1 MADIVVRMPA
11 QLLVASVTAAVGQL
25 PPAWRTWSSLFVLV
39 LCSNRFSGTLP
50 PEWADLPGLRV
61 MDLGMNRLNGTL
73 PVAWGKSASLE
84 KVFLHDNQLS
94 GTLPPSWGMQS
105 VSVAWNNLTGQ
116 LPPSWAA
123 VADLNLAGNKFLG
136 LIPAVWEQQATLSA
150 LSINDNPNL
159 QGCLPRAWRSRAE
172 FRLAT
177 TWPNTLSVPYEQ
189 GAKEVRMGQVG
200 YTGPSDAPGIHFSI
214 IFGLFGLRGAATGP
228 AVSTEFALQGTR
240 LTGYC

>member
-1 MADIVVRMPA
+1 MADIIVGMCA
-11 QLLVASVTAAVGQL
+11 QLLSAPVTAAVGQL
-25 PPAWRTWSSLFVLV
+25 PPTWHTWRSLFVLL
-39 LCSNRFSGTLP
+39 LCSNGLSGTLP

-73 PVAWGKSASLE
+73 PVAWGKLASLQ
-84 KVFLHDNQLS
+84 KVFLHDNRLS
-94 GTLPPSWGMQS
+94 GTLPPTWGIQS

-123 VADLNLAGNKFLG
+123 VTDLNLAGNKFLG
-136 LIPAVWEQQATLSA
+136 SIPAAWEQQATLSS

-172 FRLAT
+172 FRLAAT
-177 TWPNTLSVPYEQ
+177 RPNTLSVQYEQ
-189 GAKEVRMGQVG
+189 GAKEARMDQVG
-200 YTGPSDAPGIHFSI
+200 YTGQDDVPGMRVSI
-214 IFGLFGLRGAATGP
+214 GFGLSGLGGAATGP
-228 AVSTEFALQGTR
+228 AVSTEFALQGTQ